1 MVFIA
6 KEISISDEGFGITI
20 SICQKEDKYNLNVD
34 LSFEEIVNSMGK
46 YILLQKTYAED
57 EFETDYYYF
66 ESHDKDNCG
75 ELDDYVIVLSHS

>member
-1 MVFIA
+1 
-6 KEISISDEGFGITI
+6 
-20 SICQKEDKYNLNVD
+20 
-34 LSFEEIVNSMGK
+34 MGK

-75 ELDDYVIVLSHS
+75 ELDDYEIVLSHSEFKIKAPNFKYEIGIDSDSISFDELKQALQYFTKDKGKLIVF